1 MKTSKNNLALKILK
15 NNFIWTEIIMNLG
28 LIKIPFGTNF

>member
-1 MKTSKNNLALKILK
+1 MFR

-28 LIKIPFGTNF
+28 LIKIPFGTIFFEKKRKRVIGY